1 MQIVGVMAILM
12 MAAGGGCTGM
22 YCTYVQGREDET
34 KLTIIGV
41 SVFSL
46 IFAIALGVSVWAFMS
61 EAT

>member
-1 MQIVGVMAILM
+1 MQIAGAMAILM
-12 MAAGGGCTGM
+12 MAVGGCPGM
-22 YCTYVQGREDET
+22 YCIYVQDREDET

-46 IFAIALGVSVWAFMS
+46 ILAVALGVSAWAIMS

>member
-1 MQIVGVMAILM
+1 MQIAGARAILM
-12 MAAGGGCTGM
+12 MAVGGCTGM
-22 YCTYVQGREDET
+22 YCIYVQDREDET

-46 IFAIALGVSVWAFMS
+46 ILAVALGVSAWAIMS

>member
-1 MQIVGVMAILM
+1 
-12 MAAGGGCTGM
+12 M

>member
-1 MQIVGVMAILM
+1 MQVTGAVAILM
-12 MAAGGGCTGM
+12 MAAGGCTGM
-22 YCTYVQGREDET
+22 YCIYVQGREDET

-46 IFAIALGVSVWAFMS
+46 ILAVALGVSAWAFMS